1 MYKRDYAD
9 LIGGMVLIGVGLF
22 VAIYSY
28 ANYRLGTIN
37 NMGPGM
43 VPMGL
48 GVIIAGLGSISA
60 ISAMFRSGDLPK
72 VAVRP
77 LLSVVI
83 GLAAFALLVEPIGLV
98 PAIFVLVCISASA
111 HEDTRWRTT
120 LVLCVALSIVVSG
133 IFVYGLGVPL
143 RLFAWRF

>member
-1 MYKRDYAD
+1 MYNRDYAD
-9 LIGGMVLIGVGLF
+9 LIGGVVLMGVGLF
-22 VAIYSY
+22 VALYAY

-43 VPMGL
+43 VPLGL
-48 GVIIAGLGSISA
+48 GCIIAGLGTITA
-60 ISAMFRSGDLPK
+60 VSAMFRTGQLPK

-83 GLAAFALLVEPIGLV
+83 GLAAFALIVEPLGLV
-98 PAIFVLVCISASA
+98 PAIFALVCISASS
-111 HEDTRWRTT
+111 HEDSRWRTT
-120 LVLCVALSIVVSG
+120 LVLCLGLSIIVSG
-133 IFVYGLGVPL
+133 IFVFGLGVPL